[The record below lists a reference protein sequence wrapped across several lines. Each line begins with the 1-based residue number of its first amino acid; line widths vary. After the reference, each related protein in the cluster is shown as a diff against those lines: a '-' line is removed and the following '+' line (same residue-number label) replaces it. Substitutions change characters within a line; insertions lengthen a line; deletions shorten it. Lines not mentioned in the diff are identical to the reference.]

1 MPSPKSANLRHLDYE
16 WITGNPEVEPRQ
28 QFLAAR
34 RLPTFAVWPQLALL
48 RCS

>member
-16 WITGNPEVEPRQ
+16 WITGNPEVEQRQ